1 MNTPRRTALT
11 TLLMAAICSA
21 LLSCT
26 RGEDWNGPQ
35 SRTER
40 RSLENLKQSLPETIC
55 VYDPAEYFPVGSRGG
70 SGEPVS
76 VSSRNLDYGH
86 ASFLSVGEYDYI
98 QIPVRAS
105 TPLSRA
111 TVRFHRFTDGSD
123 GAWAADSRAYLITQT
138 ARDSV
143 SDSRISLVTII
154 PHPNHMR
161 EGELDSLDFFYKG
174 YFNAV
179 FLYSDLDG
187 RITKV
192 ETYVRGI
199 PYRLGCISGIPA
211 DSSALV
217 SVVPEEKDVSQDTL
231 ASPVRLSEWL
241 NAIYVVADG
250 PDNSDDGWDDDGG
263 VQYPWLGET
272 QWPNEGGGSGHGGG
286 NDGNDDEAALTTTVR
301 IHVVDRG
308 IITGTGTYRFGQV
321 ISCTASPLYY
331 GDTQTS
337 EFVGWSG
344 HINSSSPTIT
354 FVLQPTFLSREVSLT
369 ATFHNYSPCATGE
382 KRDPLL
388 EMEILGSSGSGITG
402 GRFGKDVRKDK
413 YGNPKEH
420 SGIDLSCPVGT
431 PVFATISGKVVAI
444 RTEFKNG
451 ETWDEYQNRG
461 GKAAKPTF
469 SAGNSVYIQG
479 TINGRTY
486 TTVFWHLTDVFVE
499 VRDVVEVGSIIGTSG
514 RTGNASHVGC
524 AGPHLHY
531 QVQDSN
537 WERVDPEE
545 FIHTVFDSA
554 GKQTN
559 PCY

>member
-1 MNTPRRTALT
+1 M
-11 TLLMAAICSA
+11 
-21 LLSCT
+21 
-26 RGEDWNGPQ
+26 
-35 SRTER
+35 
-40 RSLENLKQSLPETIC
+40 C

-263 VQYPWLGET
+263 VQYPWLG
-272 QWPNEGGGSGHGGG
+272 
-286 NDGNDDEAALTTTVR
+286 
-301 IHVVDRG
+301 
-308 IITGTGTYRFGQV
+308 
-321 ISCTASPLYY
+321 
-331 GDTQTS
+331 DTQTS

-369 ATFHNYSPCATGE
+369 ATFHNYSPCAAGE

-388 EMEILGSSGSGITG
+388 EMEILGSSGSGIKG
-402 GRFGKDVRKDK
+402 GRFGEDVRKDK
-413 YGNPKEH
+413 DGNPTAH

-431 PVFATISGKVVAI
+431 PVFATISGKVVVI
-444 RTEFKNG
+444 RTEFVNG
-451 ETWDEYQNRG
+451 ETWDEYRRRG

-514 RTGNASHVGC
+514 RTGNASHDDC
-524 AGPHLHY
+524 AGPHLYY

-537 WERVDPEE
+537 WEKVDPEE
-545 FIHTVFDSA
+545 FIHTVFDAA